1 MNKRIFTIAA
11 IAIMAVFSC
20 LALTG
25 CGVEDMDEETRK
37 NLGFGLGMMIL
48 AASGLGFV
56 ISGRYFGR
64 KRQRNARRNRN
75 RSNTKKRKRR

>member
-1 MNKRIFTIAA
+1 MIKRVFTIAA
-11 IAIMAVFSC
+11 IACMALFAC

-37 NLGFGLGMMIL
+37 TLGFALGMMII
-48 AASGLGFV
+48 AASGIGYFA
-56 ISGRYFGR
+56 SGRYFGR
-64 KRQRNARRNRN
+64 KRQRRASRN